1 MKCMI
6 CNEEWELKNA
16 KNLKENYCPFCGK
29 EIEQID
35 RESVIDVVSFFR
47 YVLYH
52 EGKIFFRNS
61 QKVLGL
67 FSDFLPELVV
77 EKRILRIALESSV
90 YEKIDNQSAALTNND
105 ISKCIRLLEEDFG
118 LSSKWAKV
126 SIEWYLNAIDTQ
138 IENQPHNNMDKIK
151 KDGFSKKDSRII
163 KGFDQYEKYVRFP
176 FAVSMLH
183 YSEIRNCSNNNNW
196 AITKDDTLIVGKK
209 GRSHATDKSEWSRA
223 KVLILSSGIQLTET
237 RAFYG
242 LKNLEIVCL
251 PSSLV
256 SIGFQSFGECEHLRI
271 VIIEEGNLET
281 ICGRAFEN
289 CKELTVFKIPSSIK
303 SIGYNAFVDC
313 ESLKTTVPSKCNVY
327 DGNTAIEKLY

>member
-1 MKCMI
+1 MKCMV
-6 CNEEWELKNA
+6 CNEEWDLKNE
-16 KNLKENYCPFCGK
+16 KNLKEKYCPFCGK
-29 EIEQID
+29 EIVQID

-47 YVLYH
+47 YVIYH
-52 EGKIFFRNS
+52 EGKAFFRNS

-67 FSDFLPELVV
+67 FSDFLPKLVV

-90 YEKIDNQSAALTNND
+90 YERIDNQLNSLTNND
-105 ISKCIRLLEEDFG
+105 ITRCIRLLEEEFG
-118 LSSKWAKV
+118 LSTKWAKL
-126 SIEWYLNAIDTQ
+126 SIEWYLKSINIQT
-138 IENQPHNNMDKIK
+138 ENQPSNNMDKIK
-151 KDGFSKKDSRII
+151 SDELLKKYTKNIN
-163 KGFDQYEKYVRFP
+163 GFDRYEKYVRIP
-176 FAVSMLH
+176 FAVSMLP
-183 YSEIRNCSNNNNW
+183 YSEIRNCPNNNNW
-196 AITKDDTLIVGKK
+196 AITKNDTLIVGKK

-223 KVLILSSGIQLTET
+223 KVLILSSGIQRTET

-303 SIGYNAFVDC
+303 SIGYSAFVGC